1 MMAPEAARA
10 PLDARRAAAAAF
22 ASSQTLFSFE
32 IRTPAKL
39 HPAGLGLR
47 RRANSR
53 PETYPEGPGRI
64 RSVRGSLHKF
74 PASHDVDAHAAQN
87 DTLLDKMVLSAPAEP
102 IFLVGVALGV
112 LIAGAIFAIN
122 MRRWRAQQRLR

>member
-1 MMAPEAARA
+1 MAPKAARA
-10 PLDARRAAAAAF
+10 RLDARRAAAAAF
-22 ASSQTLFSFE
+22 TSSQTPFSFE
-32 IRTPAKL
+32 IRTLSKL

-47 RRANSR
+47 RLASSR
-53 PETYPEGPGRI
+53 SGTYPEGPGRI

-74 PASHDVDAHAAQN
+74 QASSSVGDALPQN

>member
-1 MMAPEAARA
+1 
-10 PLDARRAAAAAF
+10 
-22 ASSQTLFSFE
+22 
-32 IRTPAKL
+32 
-39 HPAGLGLR
+39 
-47 RRANSR
+47 
-53 PETYPEGPGRI
+53 
-64 RSVRGSLHKF
+64 VRGSLHKF
-74 PASHDVDAHAAQN
+74 QASHDVDAHAAQN

>member
-1 MMAPEAARA
+1 MAPKAARA

-22 ASSQTLFSFE
+22 TRSQTPFSFE
-32 IRTPAKL
+32 IRTLSKL
-39 HPAGLGLR
+39 SPAGLGLR
-47 RRANSR
+47 RLASSR
-53 PETYPEGPGRI
+53 SETYPEGPGR
-64 RSVRGSLHKF
+64 VCGGCGAAHLKF
-74 PASHDVDAHAAQN
+74 QASHDVDAHAAQN